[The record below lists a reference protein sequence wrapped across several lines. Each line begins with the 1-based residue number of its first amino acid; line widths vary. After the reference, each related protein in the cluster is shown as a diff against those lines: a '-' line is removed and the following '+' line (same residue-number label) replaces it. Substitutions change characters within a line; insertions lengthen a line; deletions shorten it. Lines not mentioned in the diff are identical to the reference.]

1 MKFLGKITGT
11 LLGLSTGKS
20 FYVLIGFLLGHY
32 FDRKSDKRW
41 INQNI
46 SFDDF
51 YPFPEY
57 LVQAI
62 FEHLGHIFKS
72 NSRVNE
78 DEIKITRELMSSL
91 RLGERQI
98 SEAIKWFN
106 HGKEKEFSINQS
118 LHRFK
123 FNTNSRIKNQTLFM
137 RLLTESAISS
147 PTFSQTERRI
157 LWSIAKELN
166 IKRSEI
172 IQLEVN
178 IRLYR
183 RSSRLVNNQID
194 KVILENAYNVLGVNS
209 SSSDKEIKIS
219 YRRLMNQN
227 HPDKIAASNPTPDE
241 LSSSEELTRNI
252 RNAYEVIK
260 KQRSHY

>member
-20 FYVLIGFLLGHY
+20 FFVLIGFLLGHY

-62 FEHLGHIFKS
+62 FENLGHIFKS

-91 RLGERQI
+91 RLGEMQI
-98 SEAIKWFN
+98 GEAIKWFN

-123 FNTNSRIKNQTLFM
+123 FNTKLC
-137 RLLTESAISS
+137 L
-147 PTFSQTERRI
+147 
-157 LWSIAKELN
+157 
-166 IKRSEI
+166 
-172 IQLEVN
+172 
-178 IRLYR
+178 
-183 RSSRLVNNQID
+183 
-194 KVILENAYNVLGVNS
+194 
-209 SSSDKEIKIS
+209 
-219 YRRLMNQN
+219 
-227 HPDKIAASNPTPDE
+227 
-241 LSSSEELTRNI
+241 
-252 RNAYEVIK
+252 
-260 KQRSHY
+260 